1 MKKSIAG
8 GIVALLV
15 AGGVAFT
22 GGAASA
28 HTPEASATCE
38 AITISATS
46 YDGTRP
52 AQGEP
57 TVTIAN
63 PDYKP
68 ATPGSPAVGTPTIT
82 VPNPSYVPE
91 QPAVY
96 EDQVTEREYKKWK
109 IWWWDVQWFPATAT
123 PGGWEPTGNV
133 RTESVKIKDAVPAQ
147 GTPTIEVANPD
158 YRPAVDPT
166 PEQGTPTITV
176 ANPDYVPAD
185 TTPNTVTASVD
196 GAQVYAAEFGSSHR
210 ATIPINGATK
220 HDWSVTITAWNDPS
234 GSKGWT
240 KTITG
245 KTAACPPVGIT
256 VPDLTVNPPTCDAD
270 GTLPFLGNPA
280 AQNPNGYEF
289 PGQGF
294 RVYLDRAYA
303 GPGTYTATLQKV
315 GAGFDPAYPY
325 GTKITGGSTTQTLTV
340 AARTGY
346 QDGDAEK
353 PCYVEV
359 PDETVITG
367 EWATGEYECGDTEVT
382 ETRTVET
389 TTYTLNRVTGGI
401 SSSTTSTTEERT
413 RDLTDEEIDAL
424 DCAVVTPPTEEPT
437 DETPVAEQPKPVA
450 AAARTAQA
458 EDTLAT
464 TGGET
469 AWGAAALAFGM
480 IAAGTIAMAVRRRR
494 AA

>member
-28 HTPEASATCE
+28 HTPRVSATCE
-38 AITISATS
+38 AIEINATS

-57 TVTIAN
+57 TTTIAN
-63 PDYKP
+63 PDYVP
-68 ATPGSPAVGTPTIT
+68 ATPGSPEVGTPTIW

-109 IWWWDVQWFPATAT
+109 IWWWDFQWFPASAT

-133 RTESVKIKDAVPAQ
+133 RTQSVKVKDAVPAQ
-147 GTPTIEVANPD
+147 GSPTIEVANPD
-158 YRPAVDPT
+158 YRPAVPAT

-176 ANPDYVPAD
+176 ANPDYVPASSA
-185 TTPNTVTASVD
+185 PNTVTATVD
-196 GAQVYAAEFGSSHR
+196 GEQVLSATFGSNYSN
-210 ATIPINGATK
+210 TISLEKYTAHTYT
-220 HDWSVTITAWNDPS
+220 VTITAWNDPT

-240 KTITG
+240 KTYTGTTTPCEIPVVQPKHNATGEATCGAYSITLYNQQGENEQALTASFAVYIDGKFSEAYAVAGGEQQTITG
-245 KTAACPPVGIT
+245 TFPEDSGNHQVIVRTGPAQGDEFVFSLDVASDCIAPQPEDQVTRGEWSTPEI
-256 VPDLTVNPPTCDAD
+256 TCDTEVGDELAITREVTTTPYALVD
-270 GTLPFLGNPA
+270 G
-280 AQNPNGYEF
+280 EW
-289 PGQGF
+289 
-294 RVYLDRAYA
+294 VLDTENAETTTEE
-303 GPGTYTATLQKV
+303 GTYT
-315 GAGFDPAYPY
+315 
-325 GTKITGGSTTQTLTV
+325 
-340 AARTGY
+340 
-346 QDGDAEK
+346 
-353 PCYVEV
+353 
-359 PDETVITG
+359 
-367 EWATGEYECGDTEVT
+367 VT
-382 ETRTVET
+382 EADIEALECPVT
-389 TTYTLNRVTGGI
+389 T
-401 SSSTTSTTEERT
+401 
-413 RDLTDEEIDAL
+413 
-424 DCAVVTPPTEEPT
+424 PEEPT
-437 DETPVAEQPKPVA
+437 TETPVAEQPKPAA

-458 EDTLAT
+458 EDALAT

-480 IAAGTIAMAVRRRR
+480 IAAGTIAMAIRRRR